1 MKIRFFANLRE
12 LLGTDELDFADDNF
26 PSTVAELRAQLRTAG
41 DQEFAAAMADPNVL
55 CAVNQRVADDAVSV
69 EAGDEVAFFPP
80 MTGG

>member
-12 LLGTDELDFADDNF
+12 LLGTEELDFADNNF
-26 PSTVAELRAQLRTAG
+26 PSTVAELRVLLRDAG
-41 DQEFAAAMADPNVL
+41 DEEFAAAMADPNVL
-55 CAVNQRVADDAVSV
+55 CAVNQRVADETLHI

>member
-12 LLGTDELDFADDNF
+12 LLGSEELEFGDEHF
-26 PSTVAELRAQLRTAG
+26 PRTVAELRVLLRDAG
-41 DQEFAAAMADPNVL
+41 DAEFSEAMADPNVL
-55 CAVNQRVADDAVSV
+55 CAVNQRVAEESLRI